1 MGRRRNIH
9 PLVRDWVIEA
19 LRAIPNKYQQ
29 VQRSMVIP
37 PPSYA
42 ISFSAMQRIVD
53 LRWRISDQ
61 WEVFPPSSPSVA
73 PTSMRT
79 YAADDAS
86 ISENLRRICSTEQRQ
101 PPLVAGVC
109 ALTIGKM
116 QSECKL
122 CAPDLPCFG
131 CVKKRNPT
139 AGVADC
145 IICAGTSK
153 PCPSR

>member
-1 MGRRRNIH
+1 MRSVMDRSTY
-9 PLVRDWVIEA
+9 EA
-19 LRAIPNKYQQ
+19 LLDSIRKITGT
-29 VQRSMVIP
+29 
-37 PPSYA
+37 SY
-42 ISFSAMQRIVD
+42 SRMP
-53 LRWRISDQ
+53 DQ
-61 WEVFPPSSPSVA
+61 WGKLFKLVKSA
-73 PTSMRT
+73 PTPAPSSMRT

-86 ISENLRRICSTEQRQ
+86 ISENLRRICSTEQRP

>member
-1 MGRRRNIH
+1 MMALGQDN
-9 PLVRDWVIEA
+9 IEA
-19 LRAIPNKYQQ
+19 LLADIRQYVVLFQRRIRAA
-29 VQRSMVIP
+29 
-37 PPSYA
+37 PSA
-42 ISFSAMQRIVD
+42 A
-53 LRWRISDQ
+53 
-61 WEVFPPSSPSVA
+61 PSC
-73 PTSMRT
+73 MRT

-86 ISENLRRICSTEQRQ
+86 ISENLRRICSTEQRP

-116 QSECKL
+116 QAECKL